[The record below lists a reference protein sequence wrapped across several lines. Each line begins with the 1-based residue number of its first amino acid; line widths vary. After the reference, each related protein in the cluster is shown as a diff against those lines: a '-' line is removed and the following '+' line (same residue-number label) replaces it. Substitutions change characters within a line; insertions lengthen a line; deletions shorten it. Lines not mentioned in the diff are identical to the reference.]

1 MILEEKIEFED
12 LAFIDTEFYT
22 SIKNL
27 KENIFMTQD
36 DSIVKDLGFIYSL
49 EMNDCYKHVHSF
61 DLIEKGRNI
70 SVENLDDYVQKR
82 IDLLVGLYHPFVEKI
97 QAGLFSLLSKDKIS
111 VFTSNELEL
120 IINGR
125 PFIDLEEW
133 ETFTLYKGA
142 YNRDHIVI
150 KWFWEI
156 LAEFTQKEL
165 SNLLLFATGASR
177 VPLGGFEVLESNGGT
192 IYKFTIEYIN
202 YDKYHKNFIKAH
214 TCFNR
219 IDLPC
224 YPTKAELEEALRFV
238 SEREMWGFG
247 IE

>member
-1 MILEEKIEFED
+1 M
-12 LAFIDTEFYT
+12 
-22 SIKNL
+22 
-27 KENIFMTQD
+27 
-36 DSIVKDLGFIYSL
+36 V
-49 EMNDCYKHVHSF
+49 
-61 DLIEKGRNI
+61 
-70 SVENLDDYVQKR
+70 
-82 IDLLVGLYHPFVEKI
+82 
-97 QAGLFSLLSKDKIS
+97 
-111 VFTSNELEL
+111 
-120 IINGR
+120 NGR

-133 ETFTLYKGA
+133 KEFTLYKGA
-142 YNRDHIVI
+142 YNKDHQVI

-156 LAEFTQKEL
+156 LSEFTQKEL

-219 IDLPC
+219 IDMPC
-224 YPTKAELEEALRFV
+224 YPNKNELEEALRFV
-238 SEREMWGFG
+238 SEQEMWGFG